1 MFVAVRRYGVA
12 CTCQTNLISP
22 FGHYAVSGLDSGQ
35 YLYAFAIVGT
45 ESYFLLLIAFFIQL
59 QVYEEDT
66 LLFRSGSAR

>member
-45 ESYFLLLIAFFIQL
+45 ESYFLLFTF
-59 QVYEEDT
+59 
-66 LLFRSGSAR
+66 